1 MKRRG
6 EPTNAGDATGISG
19 ILSSGTTDREH
30 RTEEVPFEK
39 PVAPIELTALDDA
52 NGLIE
57 GPVHP
62 AAPTGPANH

>member
-1 MKRRG
+1 MPEMPRVS
-6 EPTNAGDATGISG
+6 PAF
-19 ILSSGTTDREH
+19 LSSGTTDREH

-57 GPVHP
+57 GPSASCGSHRSC
-62 AAPTGPANH
+62 